1 MKKSRREFMKD
12 AACVSA
18 AAAAVGTTVQAGSE
32 TAHADEQTD
41 QQAKCP
47 FFDQPLVCG
56 GPGANGAYPC
66 DE

>member
-1 MKKSRREFMKD
+1 MKD

-18 AAAAVGTTVQAGSE
+18 AAAAPMVQAGAE
-32 TAHADEQTD
+32 TARADKQPD

-56 GPGANGAYPC
+56 GPDANGAYPC